1 MKKVKILKL
10 DVQKNGIDQYE
21 KQSIEISRNGLITHL
36 LYPFA
41 VMGTL
46 KKYEFQV
53 EREETENFLDS
64 FDFENWKNVDAKSY
78 DSFSFNLSIKFDDDS
93 YLKKEG
99 YINLSMPEEY
109 VNFDEKIL
117 DLVMFIEKPWLFT
130 K

>member
-21 KQSIEISRNGLITHL
+21 KQSIEISRNGLIVHS

-53 EREETENFLDS
+53 DEEEIENFLDS

-99 YINLSMPEEY
+99 YINLSMPKEY
-109 VNFDEKIL
+109 VDFDEKIL